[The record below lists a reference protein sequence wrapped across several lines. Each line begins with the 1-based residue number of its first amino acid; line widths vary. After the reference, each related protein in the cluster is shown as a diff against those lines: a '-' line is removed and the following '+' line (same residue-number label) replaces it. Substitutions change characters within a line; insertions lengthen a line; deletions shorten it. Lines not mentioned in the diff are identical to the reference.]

1 SYFKQSIT
9 SVEKHAHADPFERN
23 LNGRPSGLCVSKFCD
38 SPLNN
43 FPVIQLQSL
52 KPLRREPLVFLL
64 EYYSIMCV
72 SQVTRLFEGTEYEFR
87 VAACNSAG
95 TGPFSGPSDTAFAVD
110 PINKPGPPA
119 SVKITKVFADRI
131 KLRWEPPL
139 ADGGSEIT
147 NYIIEKRETSRAN
160 WALVT
165 SNIHGHIT
173 DCSVEKLIEGHEY
186 QFRVSAENQYG
197 VGDPTMTDAVTVK
210 NPYGKRTVPRS
221 T

>member
-1 SYFKQSIT
+1 MKT
-9 SVEKHAHADPFERN
+9 
-23 LNGRPSGLCVSKFCD
+23 
-38 SPLNN
+38 
-43 FPVIQLQSL
+43 
-52 KPLRREPLVFLL
+52 
-64 EYYSIMCV
+64 
-72 SQVTRLFEGTEYEFR
+72 
-87 VAACNSAG
+87 
-95 TGPFSGPSDTAFAVD
+95 
-110 PINKPGPPA
+110 
-119 SVKITKVFADRI
+119 TKVFSDRV

-197 VGDPTMTDAVTVK
+197 TGDAIMTDPVTVK
-210 NPYGKRTVPRS
+210 NPYGVYTSSIGCSFSSRAEPSVVERNV
-221 T
+221 